1 MTDKQTT
8 KDVVRNFILEKIYST
23 SRFDLAVLAEKYEIE
38 DEFAVAECFE
48 HEVARINKF
57 FNYPTFRLPH

>member
-1 MTDKQTT
+1 MTNKQTT

-38 DEFAVAECFE
+38 DEFALVECFE
-48 HEVARINKF
+48 RETERINKF
-57 FNYPTFRLPH
+57 FCYPAYRND